1 MMSRLRSRLAFIH
14 DVADRTLVER
24 HYRRAKPPIAHG
36 AKQAILVEGLWD
48 NPNHWLRLWIFLH
61 AYLKDNR
68 ADVIGVLRSRDNWDN
83 WRKRKSLEALGIRRF
98 TYLDEVDI
106 TDADRSAAV
115 NKVLE
120 GVSDFRQVLGLQLPD
135 GLPGYVLF
143 DSVLKIERHPQP
155 RIEGNPAWQLALDEL
170 VRFQRSY
177 ADIFDQNEVVAVVSS
192 HAWKSE
198 WATLC
203 WTALRRNVPFF
214 YMTAHYDSIRVR
226 RMNSVAD
233 YLAPN
238 EHLPYEQFK
247 ALPPAVQDNLIE
259 RGQAYLADRFSG
271 NSDFLVLR
279 CSVDLT
285 QRTND
290 RAVTFARLG
299 LPADKPLV
307 VIYAHSWF
315 DFPHTQGMTNFT
327 EPLDWIKFTIAAI
340 APLTNV
346 SWAVKP
352 HPCDRWYGG
361 VRMQDFVNEL
371 PPHVKIIPDD
381 CDSLAVQQVADALVT
396 IQGSIAIEG
405 AAMGNRVLCADRSTY
420 TDWGFAHTALSR
432 EDYADK
438 LGKILE
444 LAQPTEEQSRH
455 AMAYAALALAPPPQQ
470 AQWLRLSCDS
480 RFLEGTL
487 YPEVRGLLTERS
499 EAVDTEVEK
508 MRQWFKV
515 PFHSYNAWRTIDCF
529 MPAESVLQQ

>member
-1 MMSRLRSRLAFIH
+1 MMSRLRSRLAFIQ
-14 DVADRTLVER
+14 DVADRTRVER
-24 HYRRAKPPIAHG
+24 HYRRAKPPIAYG

-68 ADVIGVLRSRDNWDN
+68 VDVIGVLRSRDNWDN

-98 TYLDEVDI
+98 VYLDDI
-106 TDADRSAAV
+106 DNDDPNRAAAIKSILNGASSAG
-115 NKVLE
+115 E
-120 GVSDFRQVLGLQLPD
+120 MLGLQLPD
-135 GLPGYVLF
+135 GLPAYVFF

-155 RIEGNPAWQLALDEL
+155 KIEGNPAWHAALDEL
-170 VRFQRSY
+170 MRFQGRY
-177 ADIFDQNEVVAVVSS
+177 ADVFDRNDVVAVVSS

-203 WTALRRNVPFF
+203 WTALRRKVPFF

-238 EHLPYEQFK
+238 EHLPYEEFK
-247 ALPPAVQDNLIE
+247 ALPQPVQDSLIE

-271 NSDFLVLR
+271 NSDFIVLR
-279 CSVDLT
+279 YSVDVS

-290 RAVTFARLG
+290 RSETFARLG
-299 LPADKPLV
+299 LPADKPLA

-340 APLTNV
+340 SPLTNV

-352 HPCDRWYGG
+352 HPCDRWYGA

-405 AAMGNRVLCADRSTY
+405 AAMGKRVLCADRSMY
-420 TDWGFAHTALSR
+420 TDWGFAHTARSR

-438 LGKILE
+438 LGHILE
-444 LAQPTEEQSRH
+444 LAMPTEEQSRH
-455 AMAYAALALAPPPQQ
+455 AMAYAALALAPPP
-470 AQWLRLSCDS
+470 AEARWLRLSCDS

-487 YPEVRGLLTERS
+487 YPEVRDMLSDRT
-499 EAVDTEVEK
+499 EAVEIEIEK
-508 MRQWFKV
+508 MRQWFKA

-529 MPAESVLQQ
+529 SPTGAALQQ